1 MVSQGGDDL
10 DPNYVL
16 SSRVRTGRS
25 IRGFCLPP
33 HCSRGERR
41 AIEKLAVE
49 GTGRADWVPPAPPH
63 PSLGAGPCPLV
74 YRSSEPPPRSYLRA
88 GSGFLEGQAQHP
100 GSAAHWGPARVGPP
114 PRPTARTGFPAGWA
128 GIGRWDALLSREG
141 VEGMG
146 TDPPLPRPLPLVL
159 LSAPLRSPVEPGR

>member
-63 PSLGAGPCPLV
+63 PSVPVPARLFTGHLSRRRALICEPAPVSWRDRPSTLG
-74 YRSSEPPPRSYLRA
+74 LRRT
-88 GSGFLEGQAQHP
+88 GGRR
-100 GSAAHWGPARVGPP
+100 GSARRPDR
-114 PRPTARTGFPAGWA
+114 PRGLDSQQAG
-128 GIGRWDALLSREG
+128 RALGGGMHSCRERG
-141 VEGMG
+141 
-146 TDPPLPRPLPLVL
+146 
-159 LSAPLRSPVEPGR
+159 

>member
-88 GSGFLEGQAQHP
+88 GSGFLEGQAQHLRRTGGRR
-100 GSAAHWGPARVGPP
+100 GSARRPDR
-114 PRPTARTGFPAGWA
+114 PRGLDSQQAG
-128 GIGRWDALLSREG
+128 RALGGGMHCCRERG
-141 VEGMG
+141 
-146 TDPPLPRPLPLVL
+146 
-159 LSAPLRSPVEPGR
+159 